1 MGLRASPLLFLG
13 SNVPVL
19 DEVQSDFPLGPGY
32 LIRLVLVSPEQT
44 TQPLTSAWAP
54 SLRWG
59 QSHKGPAENS
69 GAYR

>member
-13 SNVPVL
+13 SNVPIL

-32 LIRLVLVSPEQT
+32 LIRLVLVSPET
-44 TQPLTSAWAP
+44 DYATSSAWAP

-59 QSHKGPAENS
+59 QSRKGPAENS

>member
-32 LIRLVLVSPEQT
+32 LIRLVLVSPELT
-44 TQPLTSAWAP
+44 TQPLASAWAR
-54 SLRWG
+54 SLRWR
-59 QSHKGPAENS
+59 QSRSGPAEKS
-69 GAYR
+69 SA